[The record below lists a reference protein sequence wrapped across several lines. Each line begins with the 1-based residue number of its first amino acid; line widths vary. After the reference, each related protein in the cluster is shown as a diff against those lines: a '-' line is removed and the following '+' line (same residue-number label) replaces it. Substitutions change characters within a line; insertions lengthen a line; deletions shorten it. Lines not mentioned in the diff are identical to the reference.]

1 MPLRFSGE
9 TCLSGPLF
17 RRWIIRPFFS
27 GTTSVPL
34 RPFGGTRLSGPPSD
48 VASSIAFR
56 RGLKSRGES
65 GAKAPHSI
73 WSAAIHRRFLVKAL
87 AFTTLALAMFCHDHE
102 SALVGAIHEL
112 PLQRRRD
119 PLCRGPVF
127 GTPMDNPSP
136 STGHDKRAPP
146 KNVGGTYV
154 SGPFFRW
161 INHATSSGTTSVPL
175 RPFGGTRLSGPFFSE
190 GRACHVRLSTWDL
203 SISFHQGL
211 KSRGESGA
219 KAPHSTWAVRFFIA
233 QAHPFPADFLRH
245 HIHPVA
251 DSPSHEY
258 VMREFAARTQ

>member
-1 MPLRFSGE
+1 V
-9 TCLSGPLF
+9 SGPF
-17 RRWIIRPFFS
+17 FRWINHATSS

-34 RPFGGTRLSGPPSD
+34 RFSGGTCLSGPPSD

-87 AFTTLALAMFCHDHE
+87 AFTTLALATFCHDHE

-112 PLQRRRD
+112 PLRSRRD
-119 PLCRGPVF
+119 PLVR
-127 GTPMDNPSP
+127 
-136 STGHDKRAPP
+136 
-146 KNVGGTYV
+146 
-154 SGPFFRW
+154 SGEHRW
-161 INHATSSGTTSVPL
+161 ITPPHPPGTTSVPL
-175 RPFGGTRLSGPFFSE
+175 RFSGGTCLSGPFFSE

-233 QAHPFPADFLRH
+233 QAHPFPADFLGH